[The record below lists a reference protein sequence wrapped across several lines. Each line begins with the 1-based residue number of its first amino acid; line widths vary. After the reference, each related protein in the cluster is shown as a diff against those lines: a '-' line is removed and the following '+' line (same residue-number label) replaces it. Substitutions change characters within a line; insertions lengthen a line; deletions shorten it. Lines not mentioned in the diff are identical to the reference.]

1 MKKTAV
7 RKTPDTRV
15 ILGFTLIELLVVIA
29 IIAILAALL
38 LPALA
43 RAKDKAHNSIDWN
56 NNKQIM
62 LALNMFSDAY
72 EDYLPHPTWGS
83 NGVGPDGWAYRASN
97 AGRCDKPAHNWT
109 GSTSMP
115 AYVGNPGIAG
125 LAEQLAGQ
133 VEAFK
138 HGQLAVFLGNN
149 ANVLMCPKDKATS
162 TGSNSKRYL
171 SRPVKITS
179 YTWNGN
185 IIRQWNGRGNPGNGS
200 YNHATKPSA
209 MGGSNWRTTWTRKRS
224 ATTPGDIV
232 QWETDDTNPFY
243 FNDAGNQPLE
253 GISQR
258 HVTAGQNTRPDQD
271 VGGSAAVGCVSGE
284 ALNLTFKKF
293 YSYAQNSSYINPI
306 WWGGSNR

>member
-1 MKKTAV
+1 MKKTTV
-7 RKTPDTRV
+7 RKTLGTKV

-29 IIAILAALL
+29 IIAILAGLL

-62 LALNMFSDAY
+62 LVLNMFCDDN

-83 NGVGPDGWAYRASN
+83 NGSGPDGWAYRASN
-97 AGRCDKPAHNWT
+97 ARRCDKPEHNWT
-109 GSTSMP
+109 GLTSMTS
-115 AYVGNPGIAG
+115 YTGNPGING
-125 LAEQLAGQ
+125 LAKQLAGQ

-138 HGQLAVFLGNN
+138 HGQLAEYLANN

-162 TGSNSKRYL
+162 TGSNSKKYL
-171 SRPVKITS
+171 SRAIKITS

-185 IIRQWNGRGNPGNGS
+185 IIRQWNGRGNPGYGKYVES
-200 YNHATKPSA
+200 GKGA
-209 MGGSNWRTTWTRKRS
+209 MGEPKWKTTWTRKRS
-224 ATTPGDIV
+224 ATTPGDII
-232 QWETDDTNPFY
+232 QWETDDTDPFF
-243 FNDAGNQPLE
+243 FNDAGNQPAE

-258 HVTAGQNTRPDQD
+258 HVTAGQNTKPGQD
-271 VGGSAAVGCVSGE
+271 VGGSATVGCISGE

-293 YSYAQNSSYINPI
+293 YSYARNPSYINPI